1 MNNSLQGWS
10 SLELLTLKFDEKWT
24 NIVLIEINKW
34 VMDTTMKFTNH
45 GVLTDLPSQIK
56 LIWAIAPRMRKLF
69 KKRNV
74 TIRTQTAAHTAVPQ
88 SIKAKIWGRIST
100 WFRITDDGVL

>member
-10 SLELLTLKFDEKWT
+10 SLELLTVKFDKEWT
-24 NIVLIEINKW
+24 NIVLIGINKW

-45 GVLTDLPSQIK
+45 GVLTDLLSQIK

-69 KKRNV
+69 KRLNV
-74 TIRTQTAAHTAVPQ
+74 TIRTQTAAHTAAPQ
-88 SIKAKIWGRIST
+88 FIKVKVWERIST

>member
-1 MNNSLQGWS
+1 
-10 SLELLTLKFDEKWT
+10 
-24 NIVLIEINKW
+24 
-34 VMDTTMKFTNH
+34 MDTTMKFTNH

-74 TIRTQTAAHTAVPQ
+74 TIRTQTAAHTAAPQ
-88 SIKAKIWGRIST
+88 STKAKAWKRIST